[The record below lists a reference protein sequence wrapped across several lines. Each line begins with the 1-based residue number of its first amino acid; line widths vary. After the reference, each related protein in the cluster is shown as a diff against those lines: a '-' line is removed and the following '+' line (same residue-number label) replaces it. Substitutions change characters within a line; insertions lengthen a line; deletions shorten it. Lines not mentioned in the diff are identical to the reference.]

1 MIVGLVLVMMSMTMI
16 IRQML
21 MMKLKL
27 AMLIVMTGRRRPRS
41 SCKQSMMIMTLS
53 VKTMMVKNRDY
64 HNRRDDS
71 ARHGGP
77 GDQQDGGSYE
87 DD

>member
-1 MIVGLVLVMMSMTMI
+1 
-16 IRQML
+16 
-21 MMKLKL
+21 
-27 AMLIVMTGRRRPRS
+27 
-41 SCKQSMMIMTLS
+41 MMIMTLS
-53 VKTMMVKNRDY
+53 VKAMMVKNRDY